1 MHRLKNIHNI
11 NEMRSGARS
20 RLPRLV
26 FDYLEGG
33 AEDEHNLSDNITSF
47 DHWKFKPRRLT
58 DLTTVDTSTHILG
71 SPASF
76 PGVMAPTGLN
86 SLFWPNG
93 DIALAKAAAR
103 VGIPFVLSTAS
114 SDSLEAVAEQVD
126 GEHWFQLY
134 VIEKSLA
141 QSLVRR
147 ARDLEYRKLVIT
159 TDVVVNGKRERDLRN
174 GFGLPIRYNLKT
186 ILDGLTHPA
195 WALDF
200 LKNGTPQLGNLADRD
215 ALSPEARA
223 ALLSRSMDAGFTW
236 DDVARIRDL
245 WPGQIIL
252 KGLLHQDDLDKCQRY
267 GIEGVV
273 LSNHGGRQLDTTVST
288 IDALASLDTRNL
300 NADVL
305 IDGGIRRGRDIA
317 KACALGANATLI
329 GRAAL
334 YGLAAGGEEG
344 AFKALS
350 ILKDEFEGCMSQLGC
365 STVSELEGNLVE
377 NSNQQAT
384 IQED

>member
-1 MHRLKNIHNI
+1 MSRLKNIYNI
-11 NEMRSGARS
+11 QGMRAAARS

-33 AEDEHNLSDNITSF
+33 AEDEHNLSDNIASF
-47 DHWKFKPRRLT
+47 DNWKFKPRRLT
-58 DLTTVDTSTHILG
+58 DLTAVDTSTNILG
-71 SPASF
+71 STASF
-76 PGVMAPTGLN
+76 PAIMAPTGLN

-114 SDSLEAVAEQVD
+114 SDSLETVAEKAD
-126 GEHWFQLY
+126 GEQWFQLY

-147 ARDLEYRKLVIT
+147 AKELEYRKLVIT
-159 TDVVVNGKRERDLRN
+159 TDVVINGKRERDIRN

-186 ILDGLTHPA
+186 VLDGVTHPA
-195 WALDF
+195 WSLDF
-200 LKNGTPQLGNLADRD
+200 LKHGTPQLGNLSDRE
-215 ALSPEARA
+215 ALSPQARA
-223 ALLSRSMDAGFTW
+223 ALLRRSMDAGFTW
-236 DDVARIRDL
+236 DDVARMRDI

-252 KGLLHQDDLDKCQRY
+252 KGLLHQDDLDKCQHY

-288 IDALASLDTRNL
+288 IDALASLDTRTFD
-300 NADVL
+300 ADVL
-305 IDGGIRRGRDIA
+305 MDGGIRRGRDIA
-317 KACALGANATLI
+317 KACALGANAVLI

-350 ILKDEFEGCMSQLGC
+350 ILRDEFEGCMSQLGC
-365 STVSELEGNLVE
+365 SAVSELQTDLLDNP
-377 NSNQQAT
+377 NQRAIT
-384 IQED
+384 RE